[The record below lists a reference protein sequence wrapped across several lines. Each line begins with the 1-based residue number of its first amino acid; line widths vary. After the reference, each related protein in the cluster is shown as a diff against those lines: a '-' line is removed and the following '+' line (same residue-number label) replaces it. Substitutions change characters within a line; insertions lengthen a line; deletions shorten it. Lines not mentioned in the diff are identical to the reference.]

1 MLTTLKKKV
10 KLYFQTS
17 YFVIS
22 LFCSS
27 YLVTLISEMIK
38 DTLLSKKKSFFLI
51 QSNLF
56 FFFPNFCLLWVY
68 NEELKTLLEVFIIL
82 PLLLI

>member
-38 DTLLSKKKSFFLI
+38 DTLLSKKKCFFLI